1 MVTVTPRDSNNIIN
15 TARPI
20 TMNGQEMK
28 TVESAKHLGIHCTTT
43 ISKNSELNIE
53 ENLKKARRVV
63 YSLMSSG
70 MHGHNGLDPETNL
83 HLVKTYVLPV
93 LLYGL
98 ELVLPCKTLINK
110 LETYQKKMLKQILS
124 LPTSTADVAVEVI
137 SGFLPVE
144 GLINKKILIT
154 LLNNVAR

>member
-53 ENLKKARRVV
+53 ENLKK
-63 YSLMSSG
+63 SQKSS
-70 MHGHNGLDPETNL
+70 
-83 HLVKTYVLPV
+83 
-93 LLYGL
+93 
-98 ELVLPCKTLINK
+98 I
-110 LETYQKKMLKQILS
+110 
-124 LPTSTADVAVEVI
+124 
-137 SGFLPVE
+137 
-144 GLINKKILIT
+144 
-154 LLNNVAR
+154 

>member
-1 MVTVTPRDSNNIIN
+1 M
-15 TARPI
+15 
-20 TMNGQEMK
+20 
-28 TVESAKHLGIHCTTT
+28 HLGIHCTTT

-63 YSLMSSG
+63 YSLMSSD
-70 MHGHNGLDPETNL
+70 MHRHNGLDPETNL

-110 LETYQKKMLKQILS
+110 LETYQKKML
-124 LPTSTADVAVEVI
+124 
-137 SGFLPVE
+137 
-144 GLINKKILIT
+144 
-154 LLNNVAR
+154 